1 MVYRTGRQQNT
12 THSRDYLTAGE
23 PVGYWNTSGNQLNWY
38 QMVYWVLFTIGN
50 ELATCIMV
58 LYFLLIY
65 RGDEIDGV
73 DANTHLTNGLL
84 SLVDLWIS
92 GLPVNF
98 LHFVYIVTFSVVY
111 SIFSGAY
118 FLSTG
123 ENIYDV
129 LDYRSAPGA
138 AVGLYLSLTFLLLPL
153 LHSVVY
159 FMYLGREWVVYR
171 VCALRQAKKFSVS
184 DYEEVGNSLEL
195 TELDNTLA
203 NNSNDSDN
211 TV

>member
-1 MVYRTGRQQNT
+1 MAGKSQGDGYYFIYLTNWAHISYNTYLIVAAVSTSTKQIMVYRRSRQQNT

-23 PVGYWNTSGNQLNWY
+23 PAGYWNTSGNQLDWY

-98 LHFVYIVTFSVVY
+98 LHFVYIV
-111 SIFSGAY
+111 
-118 FLSTG
+118 
-123 ENIYDV
+123 
-129 LDYRSAPGA
+129 
-138 AVGLYLSLTFLLLPL
+138 
-153 LHSVVY
+153 
-159 FMYLGREWVVYR
+159 
-171 VCALRQAKKFSVS
+171 
-184 DYEEVGNSLEL
+184 
-195 TELDNTLA
+195 
-203 NNSNDSDN
+203 
-211 TV
+211 